1 YNAVIG
7 YGPGGER
14 LPLAYSKQHLVPF
27 GEFVPFGFQWFVDM
41 MKMPLGNFGR
51 GTSDQQPFV
60 VKGVKVMPNV
70 CYEDV
75 FGNELRDEAARADV
89 LLNVSN
95 LAWFGSSWA
104 MPQHLQIA
112 RMRSIELGRPSL
124 RATNTGVTAAIDLTG
139 RVLAELPLNTQGSL
153 DTTLRVEKR
162 DTLYLQVGDWPLL
175 ALTLLLLA
183 MRFRERRQ
191 QPPPAAAK
199 RGAEDVDYREAA

>member
-1 YNAVIG
+1 
-7 YGPGGER
+7 
-14 LPLAYSKQHLVPF
+14 
-27 GEFVPFGFQWFVDM
+27 
-41 MKMPLGNFGR
+41 
-51 GTSDQQPFV
+51 
-60 VKGVKVMPNV
+60 
-70 CYEDV
+70 
-75 FGNELRDEAARADV
+75 
-89 LLNVSN
+89 
-95 LAWFGSSWA
+95 

-183 MRFRERRQ
+183 LRFRERRQ